1 MDITMQKVIA
11 FGAGGLFRVF
21 SPFIK
26 SKYHLTAISDNDTK
40 QHGKKID
47 GVEIIP
53 PADMI
58 LQGFDLVIVTSMH
71 SKAIKEKLISLGIDD
86 KFIIDVYDDLLI
98 RESVAHHL
106 IEHDE
111 FIMAKNKI
119 SSLSLT
125 KKKLIVMNSLG
136 NGGAERALLNL
147 SRRLENNKNIFV
159 VVIEGGGEY
168 FNDLCHF
175 VSTIEIFSSSE
186 NRLLSRCLFMHFPAK
201 DVCFSLFG
209 RNSYDIA
216 IAYIEGLS
224 TYLVSGINS
233 NYKVAC
239 VHANLSTHH
248 ISESYYASLKVEYD
262 AYTNMDRMIFV
273 SESVKHGFNERIGWM
288 DCRSTVIG
296 NVFDIDM
303 INHMAQMVIDFK
315 IPSPYIV
322 AIGRLVEV
330 KGFDKLIRAFSKII
344 KSHQE
349 NIKLVII
356 GDGPLKSTL
365 DDLISSLRMRDYII
379 LLGKK
384 ENPYPYIKSAQCL
397 VSSSVSEG
405 HPLAIGEAIALGTP
419 IIATNCEGN
428 SGMLAHGRYGYL
440 CDNSESGLVSA
451 LIFFLDSPMH
461 CATLQFKSVC
471 GQVYISGQNEVD
483 KWNEILNNTDI

>member
-1 MDITMQKVIA
+1 MKKVIA
-11 FGAGGLFRVF
+11 FGVGGLFRIF

-53 PADMI
+53 PADII
-58 LQGFDLVIVTSMH
+58 LQDFDLVIITSMYI
-71 SKAIKEKLISLGIDD
+71 KAIKEKLISLGIDE
-86 KFIIDVYDDLLI
+86 KIIIDVYDDFLI

-168 FNDLCHF
+168 FNDLSHL
-175 VSTIEIFSSSE
+175 VSTIEIFSSPE

-239 VHANLSTHH
+239 IHANLLSHH
-248 ISESYYASLKVEYD
+248 ISAPYYVSLKAEYD
-262 AYTNMDRMIFV
+262 AYTNMGRMIFV
-273 SESVKHGFNERIGWM
+273 SDSVKDGFNDRIGWRG
-288 DCRSTVIG
+288 CESSIIG
-296 NVFDIDM
+296 NIFDIDA
-303 INHMAQMVIDFK
+303 INRMSKMEGDSQVS
-315 IPSPYIV
+315 SPYIV
-322 AIGRLVEV
+322 AVGRLVEV
-330 KGFDKLIRAFSKII
+330 KGFDKLIRAFTKI
-344 KSHQE
+344 KKNGLE
-349 NIKLVII
+349 DIKLVII
-356 GDGPLKSTL
+356 GDGPLKSVL
-365 DDLISSLRMRDYII
+365 DYLISSLGMRDHII

-384 ENPYPYIKSAQCL
+384 ENPYPYLKSAQCL

-405 HPLAIGEAIALGTP
+405 HPLAIGEAIILGIP
-419 IIATNCEGN
+419 VIATNCEGN
-428 SGMLAHGRYGYL
+428 VGMLAHGRYGYL
-440 CDNSESGLVSA
+440 CENDEDGLASA
-451 LIFFLDSPMH
+451 LYNLNVIPMYH
-461 CATLQFKSVC
+461 ATLMFKSID
-471 GQVYISGQNEVD
+471 GQSSLSGKDESNQ
-483 KWNEILNNTDI
+483 WNEILSGGR